1 VLVTGIE
8 AKLNYNE
15 AYHPIHRIRL
25 ILISCMIA
33 VLAFGIF
40 ASYFLARYFT
50 HKIIELNRT
59 AAALAG
65 GDMDARVPERRSW
78 FKDEV
83 SEVRG
88 CTNAG
93 HLSRP
98 TNEFVRRHA
107 HEGPENSRLYN
118 ETLDRSTETGRVDWK
133 SW

>member
-1 VLVTGIE
+1 MLVTGIE

-33 VLAFGIF
+33 VLATGIF
-40 ASYFLARYFT
+40 ASFFLARYFT

-83 SEVRG
+83 SEVRR
-88 CTNAG
+88 C
-93 HLSRP
+93 S
-98 TNEFVRRHA
+98 
-107 HEGPENSRLYN
+107 
-118 ETLDRSTETGRVDWK
+118 K
-133 SW
+133 C